1 MAAYLLRRVIS
12 TIPVIL
18 LTSLIVFTLM
28 RLLPGDPV
36 MLMLSSAQAEVSE
49 KTVEQLRHD
58 VGLDRPVYVQYG
70 IWLGQV
76 LRGDLGRSM
85 QSRQTVWDVLRP
97 RIWPTVQIG
106 LVAWALALLVAI
118 PIGIVSAVRTGSW
131 IDWLGTAVAL
141 VGAAMPYFLIGGVLI
156 YVVALEWHWLPA
168 SGFVAFWVDPLQS
181 LRTTILPAVTLS
193 LGFAA
198 IMTRQARSSFT
209 DVLQHAYIKTARA
222 KGLSESKVILRHAF
236 KNAMLPVVTILGV
249 QLGTMFS
256 GAIVTETIFAVPGVG
271 RLLVDAILSRDYSV
285 VQGVVLFI
293 TSPWCS
299 QTSRSTSPIP
309 SSIRGCARGSVSP

>member
-1 MAAYLLRRVIS
+1 MAAYLLRRVIA
-12 TIPVIL
+12 TIPVIF

-36 MLMLSSAQAEVSE
+36 MLMLSSAQTDVSE
-49 KTVEQLRHD
+49 RTIEQLRHEA
-58 VGLDRPVYVQYG
+58 GLDQPVYVQYG
-70 IWLGQV
+70 VWMSQV

-85 QSRQTVWDVLRP
+85 QSRQPVWSVLQP

-106 LVAWALALLVAI
+106 LGAWILALLVAI
-118 PIGIVSAVRTGSW
+118 PIGIVSAVAANSW

-156 YVVALEWHWLPA
+156 YVVALIWHWLPA
-168 SGFVAFWVDPLQS
+168 SGYVPLWVDPVES
-181 LRTTILPAVTLS
+181 VRTSILPALTLS

-198 IMTRQARSSFT
+198 IMTRQARSSFA

-256 GAIVTETIFAVPGVG
+256 GAVVTETIFAVPGVG

-293 TSPWCS
+293 TFAVVLSNLAVDVAYTFLDPR
-299 QTSRSTSPIP
+299 TRE
-309 SSIRGCARGSVSP
+309 G

>member
-1 MAAYLLRRVIS
+1 MVGYLLRRVLA
-12 TIPVIL
+12 TIPVIF
-18 LTSLIVFTLM
+18 LTSLIVFALM

-36 MLMLSSAQAEVSE
+36 MLMLSSAQTDVSDR
-49 KTVEQLRHD
+49 TIEQLRHEA
-58 VGLDRPVYVQYG
+58 GLDQPVYVQYG
-70 IWLGQV
+70 VWMSRV

-85 QSRQTVWDVLRP
+85 QSRQPVWSVLQP

-106 LVAWALALLVAI
+106 LGAWILALLIAI
-118 PIGIVSAVRTGSW
+118 PIGIVSAAAANSW

-156 YVVALEWHWLPA
+156 YVVALKWHWLPA
-168 SGFVAFWVDPLQS
+168 SGYVPLWVDPVQS
-181 LRTTILPAVTLS
+181 VRTSILPAVTLS

-198 IMTRQARSSFT
+198 IMTRQARSSFA

-256 GAIVTETIFAVPGVG
+256 GAVVTETIFAVPGVG

-293 TSPWCS
+293 TFAVVLSNLAVDIAYTFLDPR
-299 QTSRSTSPIP
+299 TRD
-309 SSIRGCARGSVSP
+309 G